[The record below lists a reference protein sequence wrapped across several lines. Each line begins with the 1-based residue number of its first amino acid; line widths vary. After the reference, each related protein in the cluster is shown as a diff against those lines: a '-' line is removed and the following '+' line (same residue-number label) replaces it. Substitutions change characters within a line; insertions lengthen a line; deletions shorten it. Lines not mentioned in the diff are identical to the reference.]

1 MMLGLLERSR
11 RSEMPRVESMVIYVT
26 LIESGFRSCPFQLA
40 GQSVGEDTNY
50 FGL

>member
-1 MMLGLLERSR
+1 
-11 RSEMPRVESMVIYVT
+11 MPRVEPMVIYVT
-26 LIESGFRSCPFQLA
+26 LIESGFRSCPFQLLA